1 MNPEEHQDDFPPSD
15 FAFDELFGTNPG
27 PQPEPTARFLHHNLK
42 ASSQLGLPDSPVV
55 HLAVSHVVRL
65 LLPHAQGTH
74 LSEEQVH
81 IQALRAASGTVL
93 EHLPIEYA
101 IERFKDRV
109 GLKMKNAE
117 FLERAYHSHRTNW
130 LLIAKNAMRGTR

>member
-15 FAFDELFGTNPG
+15 FAFDELFGPNPG
-27 PQPEPTARFLHHNLK
+27 PQPEPTARFLHHNLT
-42 ASSQLGLPDSPVV
+42 ASSQLGLPDSPVI
-55 HLAVSHVVRL
+55 HLAVSHVVSL
-65 LLPHAQGTH
+65 LLQHAPGTH

-109 GLKMKNAE
+109 GLEMKNAE
-117 FLERAYHSHRTNW
+117 FLERTYYSHRTNW
-130 LLIAKNAMRGTR
+130 LLIAKNAILAR